1 MFVDKSPKSSEDK
14 LKSWK
19 LDLYEES
26 SEEEISEVC
35 LKAQTQTISMQ
46 LKLHSTGIY
55 IYIYIHTLV
64 LCNLSCILIIVCMKR
79 H

>member
-55 IYIYIHTLV
+55 IYTYIHLYCAT
-64 LCNLSCILIIVCMKR
+64 
-79 H
+79 